1 MISKNKADM
10 HDIEN
15 RVEAGSKKETKI
27 NPFREILEWIG
38 VIVAAVAISFFLTEF
53 IVVNA
58 NVPTASMESTIMT
71 DDRLMGFRLSYLMD
85 NPERGDIIIFR
96 YPDDESILFI
106 KRIIGMPGET
116 VEIKDGITF
125 VNGKKLEEPY
135 LQVEQLGEFGPY
147 SVPQGCYF
155 VMGDNRNNSR
165 DSRYWNNTFVERDQI
180 VGKAIFRYF
189 PSFKVLSHK

>member
-1 MISKNKADM
+1 MSD
-10 HDIEN
+10 
-15 RVEAGSKKETKI
+15 SKKDLSKIEESLENERKKEKI